1 MQNEQT
7 VEMLNKMK
15 LYGMAETLPG
25 RLADARQAELTHA
38 EFVGLLA
45 ADEQAHRDCRRL
57 RRLLRRAHL
66 KQEASLEN
74 IDYRRSRG
82 LNKQSLLELGNTAW
96 LDGNRNVII
105 TGHSGVGKSYIACAL
120 GNFAARCG
128 RPVTYVRATRL
139 FETLSMAR
147 ADGSHL
153 RMIQN
158 LAKAKL
164 LIVDDFLIAPLSE
177 SARMDFLEVIEER
190 CGTGATVIT
199 SQCPTGDWHQNI
211 GDDTIADAICDR
223 LLHQTYKIELD
234 CGSIR
239 KDPL

>member
-1 MQNEQT
+1 M
-7 VEMLNKMK
+7 
-15 LYGMAETLPG
+15 
-25 RLADARQAELTHA
+25 
-38 EFVGLLA
+38 
-45 ADEQAHRDCRRL
+45 
-57 RRLLRRAHL
+57 
-66 KQEASLEN
+66 
-74 IDYRRSRG
+74 
-82 LNKQSLLELGNTAW
+82 
-96 LDGNRNVII
+96 
-105 TGHSGVGKSYIACAL
+105 ACAL

-128 RPVTYVRATRL
+128 RPGTYVRATRL

-164 LIVDDFLIAPLSE
+164 LVVDDFLIAPLSE

-199 SQCPTGDWHQNI
+199 SQCPSGDWHRNI

-223 LLHQTYKIELD
+223 LLHQAYKIELD

>member
-7 VEMLNKMK
+7 IETLNKMK
-15 LYGMAETLPG
+15 LYGMAQSLAG

-45 ADEQAHRDCRRL
+45 ADEQAHRDCKRL
-57 RRLLRRAHL
+57 RRLLRRAHM
-66 KQEASLEN
+66 KQDASLEN

-82 LNKQSLLELGNTAW
+82 LNKQTLLELGNTAW
-96 LDGNRNVII
+96 LDGNRNVIL
-105 TGHSGVGKSYIACAL
+105 TGPSGVGKSYIACAL

-128 RPVTYVRATRL
+128 RPVTYIRATRL
-139 FETLSMAR
+139 FEILSMAR

-153 RMIQN
+153 RLIQK
-158 LAKAKL
+158 LGKARL
-164 LIVDDFLIAPLSE
+164 LIVDDFLIAPLTE

-199 SQCPTGDWHQNI
+199 SQCPTKEWHPSI
-211 GDDTIADAICDR
+211 GDPTIADAICDR
-223 LLHQTYKIELD
+223 LLHHAHKIELR
-234 CGSIR
+234 GESLR
-239 KDPL
+239 KRQK

>member
-7 VEMLNKMK
+7 IETLNKMK
-15 LYGMAETLPG
+15 LYGMAQSLSG

-45 ADEQAHRDCRRL
+45 ADEQAHRDCKRL
-57 RRLLRRAHL
+57 RRLLRRARM
-66 KQEASLEN
+66 KQDACLEN
-74 IDYRRSRG
+74 VDYRRERG
-82 LNKQSLLELGNTAW
+82 LNKQTLLELGNPAW
-96 LDGNRNVII
+96 LDGNRNVIL
-105 TGHSGVGKSYIACAL
+105 TGPSGVGKSYIACAL

-128 RPVTYVRATRL
+128 RPVTYVRAARL

-158 LAKAKL
+158 LGKPRL
-164 LIVDDFLIAPLSE
+164 VIVDDFLIAPLSE

-199 SQCPTGDWHQNI
+199 SQCPTVKWHQNI

-223 LLHQTYKIELD
+223 LLHQAYKITLNG
-234 CGSIR
+234 GSVR
-239 KDPL
+239 KDL

>member
-7 VEMLNKMK
+7 IETLNKMK
-15 LYGMAETLPG
+15 LYGMAQSLAG

-45 ADEQAHRDCRRL
+45 ADEQAHRDSKRL
-57 RRLLRRAHL
+57 RRLLRRAHM
-66 KQEASLEN
+66 KQDASLEN

-82 LNKQSLLELGNTAW
+82 LNKQTLLELGNTAW
-96 LDGNRNVII
+96 LDGNRNVIL
-105 TGHSGVGKSYIACAL
+105 TGPSGVGKSYIACAL

-128 RPVTYVRATRL
+128 RPVTYIRATRL
-139 FETLSMAR
+139 FEILSMAR

-153 RMIQN
+153 RLIQK
-158 LAKAKL
+158 LGKARL
-164 LIVDDFLIAPLSE
+164 LIVDDFLIAPLTE

-199 SQCPTGDWHQNI
+199 SQCPSKDWHRNI
-211 GDDTIADAICDR
+211 GDDAIADAICDR
-223 LLHQTYKIELD
+223 LLHQAYKIELS

>member
-1 MQNEQT
+1 MQTEQT
-7 VEMLNKMK
+7 LGLLNGMK
-15 LYGMAETLPG
+15 LYGMAESLPG
-25 RLADARQAELTHA
+25 RLTDARQAELTHA

-45 ADEQAHRDCRRL
+45 ADEQAHRDSRRL
-57 RRLLRRAHL
+57 RRLLRRAHM
-66 KQEASLEN
+66 KQDASLEN
-74 IDYRRSRG
+74 IDYRRPRG
-82 LNKQSLLELGNTAW
+82 LNKQTMLELGNTAW
-96 LDGNRNVII
+96 LDGNRNVLI
-105 TGHSGVGKSYIACAL
+105 TGPSGVGKSYIACAL

-139 FETLSMAR
+139 FETLSMSR

-158 LAKAKL
+158 LGKARL

-199 SQCPTGDWHQNI
+199 SQCPTREWHRNI
-211 GDDTIADAICDR
+211 GDDTVADAICDR
-223 LLHQTYKIELD
+223 LLHQAYKLELG
-234 CGSIR
+234 CESIR
-239 KDPL
+239 KEPL